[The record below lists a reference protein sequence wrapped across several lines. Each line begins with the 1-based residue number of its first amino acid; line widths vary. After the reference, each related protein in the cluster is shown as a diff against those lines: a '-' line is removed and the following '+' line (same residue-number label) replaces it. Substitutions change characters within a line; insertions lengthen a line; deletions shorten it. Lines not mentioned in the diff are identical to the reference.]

1 MPARAR
7 LGSIGPF
14 PGSET
19 LATVLLGCE
28 LGSGHA
34 HLRRLLALA
43 GAFRERGHTAVLV
56 VNDLV
61 KAEVVIGG
69 HGLAVLPAPSWRA
82 PVGGLPPLRNY
93 TDVML
98 RQGFV
103 DAGGLRG
110 LARAWRSL
118 VQVVRPQLL
127 VLDHSPLALFAT
139 RGLGLP
145 RLRFGDGWGCPA
157 LDSPMPPFAW
167 WAPRADPFDVIG
179 ERSALHVANAAA
191 AELGLPAAAQ
201 VAEFLRADA
210 DCLCTLPELD
220 HYGRADTS
228 ACVGPVLPDPGTA
241 GPLMPWP
248 KGDGPCAYVY
258 LRPDCP
264 QLDPLVAALRQAG
277 WRAVLHVPGLPSARA
292 KALADA
298 RLQLSPEPVAAAV
311 AAARC
316 DVAISHGGY
325 AMAHAMALAG
335 KPQLLL
341 TQRLEQQML
350 SHRLQATGSARVAD
364 AGAGADELASLLTQ
378 LLGPPVADAARA
390 LARRH
395 AGHDGKA
402 VLQALVQRCE
412 AML

>member
-1 MPARAR
+1 M
-7 LGSIGPF
+7 L
-14 PGSET
+14 
-19 LATVLLGCE
+19 VCE
-28 LGSGHA
+28 LGTGHA

-43 GAFRERGHTAVLV
+43 LALRARGHTAVFA

-61 KAEVVIGG
+61 KAEGVIGEQ
-69 HGLAVLPAPSWRA
+69 GLAVLPTPPWRA
-82 PVGGLPPLRNY
+82 PVGGLPPQRNY
-93 TDVML
+93 TDLML

-103 DAGGLRG
+103 DAVGLRG

-118 VQVVRPQLL
+118 VQMVKPQLL
-127 VLDHSPLALFAT
+127 LLDHSPLALFAT
-139 RGLGLP
+139 RGLGVP

-157 LDSPMPPFAW
+157 LDSPMPQFAW
-167 WAPRADPFDVIG
+167 WAPSADPFDAIG

-191 AELGLPAAAQ
+191 AELGLPAAAH
-201 VAEFLRADA
+201 VADFLRADA

-220 HYGRADTS
+220 HYGRADTQ
-228 ACVGPVLPDPGTA
+228 ACLGPILPDPGTA
-241 GPLMPWP
+241 GPPMPWP
-248 KGDGPCAYVY
+248 KGDGPSAYVY
-258 LRPDCP
+258 LRPDSQ

-298 RLQLSPEPVAAAV
+298 RIQLSPEPVAATV

-325 AMAHAMALAG
+325 VMAHAMALAG

-350 SHRLQATGSARVAD
+350 SHRLQATGAARLAD
-364 AGAGADELASLLTQ
+364 VGASPDDLAALLTQ
-378 LLGPPVADAARA
+378 LLGQPAASAAQA
-390 LARRH
+390 LAQRH
-395 AGHDGKA
+395 AGHDNGA
-402 VLQALVQRCE
+402 VLHTVVQRCDS
-412 AML
+412 LL